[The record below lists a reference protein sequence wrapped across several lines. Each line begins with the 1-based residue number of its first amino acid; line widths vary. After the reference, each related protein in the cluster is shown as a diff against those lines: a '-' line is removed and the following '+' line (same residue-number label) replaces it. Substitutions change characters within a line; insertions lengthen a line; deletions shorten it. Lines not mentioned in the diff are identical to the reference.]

1 MQEEYTPP
9 PLPPEPRAWPRILW
23 AQRGKSVFGLPVRLA
38 SIACAVSPRG
48 QAGRR
53 GTHGQ
58 EDLPLRPAPVEAG
71 SPVPVTLFS
80 DYVCPFCYI
89 GDRRLAK
96 LEEHVDLR
104 VERRFLEIRP
114 ETPAS
119 GRPVSDLG
127 YPPERWRQMMANLAR
142 MARGEGIPLAE
153 RQITTNSRRALLL
166 AEAAKDEGDEV
177 FRALNEGIFRA
188 FFSKGKNIG
197 DTSVLRAL
205 AADAG
210 VRPETV
216 DRAWR
221 APVYEERLLESRRAA
236 ARLAISGVPAFL
248 VGDRLLVGA
257 VATASLLDAVR
268 GAQARLGA

>member
-1 MQEEYTPP
+1 M
-9 PLPPEPRAWPRILW
+9 
-23 AQRGKSVFGLPVRLA
+23 
-38 SIACAVSPRG
+38 
-48 QAGRR
+48 
-53 GTHGQ
+53 
-58 EDLPLRPAPVEAG
+58 RPAPAETGPAI
-71 SPVPVTLFS
+71 PVTLFS

-96 LEEHVDLR
+96 LEEHFVLR

-127 YPPERWRQMMANLAR
+127 YPPELWRQMMANLAL
-142 MARGEGIPLAE
+142 MARGEDIALAE

-166 AEAAKDEGDEV
+166 AEAAKEEGEKV
-177 FRALNEGIFRA
+177 FRALNEGIFNA
-188 FFSKGKNIG
+188 FFCKGKNIG
-197 DTSVLRAL
+197 DTSILRAL
-205 AADAG
+205 AANAG

-221 APVYEERLLESRRAA
+221 APVYEERLRENRRVA
-236 ARLAISGVPAFL
+236 ARFAISGVPAFL
-248 VGDRLLVGA
+248 VGDRLLMGA
-257 VATASLLDAVR
+257 VPTASLLEAAR